1 MKTAQGSISVDVSQ
15 FNSSIDSAKAK
26 LTSFGSSLSKI
37 GSVAST
43 AWKAFDAVAGVS
55 EKISTI
61 IKAGRDLQ
69 SVFNALPTIMSKVSS
84 AFNGLKSLGSQLASV
99 FSKLP
104 TSVKVLGTVSIAT
117 AGSIFVLVK
126 AIQGLYAISKSA
138 ISTVGSLVGKI
149 ADMGKSALK
158 ATGGIISSSFSGFG
172 SVLKGVAIGVAGLAT
187 AFAGLSIFV
196 ANGVKGIFEL
206 GDGYKTLRD
215 RTGASIPFIY
225 GLEKAFK
232 ANGVSAEMVGPALN
246 NMQKALSGL
255 NEQGEPTNKWFEKLN
270 LRIEDLQKL
279 SPQDQFKVIAK
290 AITQLES
297 PAQRTAASMG
307 IFGRAGASMIGAF
320 KEVDSIGDK
329 LDPSAKILEQNA
341 ERFSRIST
349 KLKESGNFFKGF
361 FIAIAG
367 SIAPELERILK
378 LMEGGDFMTGI
389 GQKLG
394 DQLKFA
400 LDVFI
405 GALESG
411 SIGEILQMSFEF
423 AIIYFK
429 DLFKRTSNYVASY
442 LNVLLSTD
450 ALKGLSSGLIDVL
463 SGSIKVVGS
472 MLLKA
477 FETPIA
483 YFQTGIEFAVLYAQK
498 AFDSMFKNW
507 KEIGTGF
514 AKGGAIGGAIAAGKA
529 LIKDNSLPN
538 NSDFEKMLKEKLETG
553 VKFGLGSLQVNSKN
567 VDSAI
572 EQIGKGAKKAFEGAK
587 TGINALKTADIK
599 FGKESQETKKSF
611 EALQNKLKTMAEAGK
626 TSGAFIGP
634 MQPEGKG
641 TALNPIVTTPK
652 TASDAISSLQRI
664 GGGGGGLGLD
674 PLLNVNQRQLDESK
688 KQTDIFKNIEQKF
701 GRFSGITEAQGA
713 VLGR

>member
-1 MKTAQGSISVDVSQ
+1 MKTAQGAISVDVSQ
-15 FNSSIDSAKAK
+15 FNSSIDSAKAR
-26 LTSFGSSLSKI
+26 LSSFGASLSKI
-37 GSVAST
+37 GSIANT
-43 AWKAFDAVAGVS
+43 AWKAFDRVAGVS

-61 IKAGRDLQ
+61 VKAGRDLQ

-104 TSVKVLGTVSIAT
+104 TSIKVLGAVSIAT
-117 AGSIFVLVK
+117 AGSLFILTKAVQGFSSVAKSGISAVGGLV
-126 AIQGLYAISKSA
+126 S
-138 ISTVGSLVGKI
+138 KI

-158 ATGGIISSSFSGFG
+158 AVGGVISSGFSGFG
-172 SVLKGVAIGVAGLAT
+172 SILKGVAVGVAGLAT
-187 AFAGLSIFV
+187 AFAGLAVFV

-225 GLEKAFK
+225 ALEKAFK

-279 SPQDQFKVIAK
+279 SPEQQFKVISK
-290 AITQLES
+290 AIANLES

-307 IFGRAGASMIGAF
+307 IFGRAGASMIGVF
-320 KEVDSIGDK
+320 KDVDSIGEK
-329 LDPSAKILEQNA
+329 LDPSAQILDKNA

-349 KLKESGNFFKGF
+349 RLKESGNFFKGF

-367 SIAPELERILK
+367 SIAPELERILN
-378 LMEGGDFMTGI
+378 LMQGGDFMAGI

-411 SIGEILQMSFEF
+411 SIGEILQMSFDF
-423 AIIYFK
+423 AVSYFK
-429 DLFKRTSNYVASY
+429 DTFTAVLDYIGSY
-442 LNVLLSTD
+442 LNAVLSSN
-450 ALKGLSSGLIDVL
+450 ALGDIGSGLIDIFSGSLKAL
-463 SGSIKVVGS
+463 SGLLIASFQEPLIFFKNVFDNIIQEIVVGLAEGLVRALVPFS
-472 MLLKA
+472 KELKL
-477 FETPIA
+477 I
-483 YFQTGIEFAVLYAQK
+483 GIDV
-498 AFDSMFKNW
+498 S
-507 KEIGTGF
+507 
-514 AKGGAIGGAIAAGKA
+514 
-529 LIKDNSLPN
+529 
-538 NSDFEKMLKEKLETG
+538 EKLG
-553 VKFGLGSLQVNSKN
+553 VRKGLEKSGLIQSPENIDIKNRAKIGSLGQNLK
-567 VDSAI
+567 DTGL
-572 EQIGKGAKKAFEGAK
+572 EQIADGAKKLLSGAK
-587 TGINALKTADIK
+587 NGLNAITSANVK
-599 FGKESQETKKSF
+599 FAGSTKETKDKF
-611 EALQNKLKTMAEAGK
+611 NTLQEKLKSTAEAGK

-634 MQPEGKG
+634 MQPEAKG
-641 TALNPIVTTPK
+641 TALSPVVTSSK
-652 TASDAISSLQRI
+652 NASDAISSLQKI

-674 PLLNVNQRQLDESK
+674 PLLNVNQKQLDEQK
-688 KQTDIFKNIEQKF
+688 KQTDIWQDISKKF
-701 GRFSGITEAQGA
+701 GRFSGMTAAQGA
-713 VLGR
+713 TLG

>member
-1 MKTAQGSISVDVSQ
+1 MKTAQGAISVDVSQ
-15 FNSSIDSAKAK
+15 FNSAIDSAKAR
-26 LTSFGSSLSKI
+26 LSTFGTSLSKI

-61 IKAGRDLQ
+61 VKAGRDLQ

-99 FSKLP
+99 FSNLP
-104 TSVKVLGTVSIAT
+104 TSIKILGTVSIAT
-117 AGSIFVLVK
+117 AGAIFVLTK
-126 AIQGLYAISKSA
+126 AVQGFSSVAKSGISAVS
-138 ISTVGSLVGKI
+138 GLVGKI
-149 ADMGKSALK
+149 ADMGKSAFK
-158 ATGGIISSSFSGFG
+158 AVGGVISSGFSNFG
-172 SVLKGVAIGVAGLAT
+172 SILKGVAIGVAGLAT
-187 AFAGLSIFV
+187 AFAGLAVFV
-196 ANGVKGIFEL
+196 SNGVKGIFEL

-215 RTGASIPFIY
+215 TTGASIPFIFA
-225 GLEKAFK
+225 LEKAFK
-232 ANGVSAEMVGPALN
+232 ANGVSATMVGPALN

-255 NEQGEPTNKWFEKLN
+255 NEQGEPSNKWFEKLN

-290 AITQLES
+290 AIAQLES

-307 IFGRAGASMIGAF
+307 IFGRAGASMIGVF

-329 LDPSAKILEQNA
+329 LDPSSKILDENA

-349 KLKESGNFFKGF
+349 RLKESGNFFRGF
-361 FIAIAG
+361 FLAIAG

-405 GALESG
+405 GALEGG

-423 AIIYFK
+423 AVSYFK
-429 DLFKRTSNYVASY
+429 DTFKAALDYIGSY
-442 LNVLLSTD
+442 LNAV
-450 ALKGLSSGLIDVL
+450 LSSNALGDIGKGLIDVFSGSLKAL
-463 SGSIKVVGS
+463 SGLLIASFQEPLIFFKNVFDNIIQEIVVGLAEG
-472 MLLKA
+472 LLQSLIPFGVILKKLGVD
-477 FETPIA
+477 IA
-483 YFQTGIEFAVLYAQK
+483 EMVNVRGGLEKTGLIQSPENI
-498 AFDSMFKNW
+498 DIKNRQN
-507 KEIGTGF
+507 I
-514 AKGGAIGGAIAAGKA
+514 
-529 LIKDNSLPN
+529 
-538 NSDFEKMLKEKLETG
+538 
-553 VKFGLGSLQVNSKN
+553 GSLGQNLK
-567 VDSAI
+567 DTGLD
-572 EQIGKGAKKAFEGAK
+572 QIAEGAK
-587 TGINALKTADIK
+587 NLFNGAKNGLDAITSANVKFADSTKDTKDK
-599 FGKESQETKKSF
+599 FNN
-611 EALQNKLKTMAEAGK
+611 LQNKLKTTAEAGRQ
-626 TSGAFIGP
+626 SGAFIGP
-634 MQPEGKG
+634 VQPTDQKG
-641 TALNPIVTTPK
+641 TALNPVVTSSK
-652 TASDAISSLQRI
+652 NASDAVSSLQKI

-674 PLLNVNQRQLDESK
+674 ALLDVNKRQLEESK
-688 KQTDIFKNIEQKF
+688 KQTDTFKRIEQRF